1 GSGQEVT
8 TGDFAAPV
16 DNPPKIVAIG
26 VNYADHATESEMDLP
41 DTPLVF
47 TKFNSSI
54 ISATDA
60 VEIPT
65 ELTQEVDYEV
75 ELGVVIGKKAKNLSL
90 EDAMDHVFGYT
101 VINDVS
107 ARDLQFSDEQ
117 WVRGKSL
124 DTFCPMGP
132 VIVTADEISD
142 PQNLDIQCGVNGKT
156 LQDDNTKNMIFDVA
170 DLVSRLSH

>member
-1 GSGQEVT
+1 MKLTTLKDGTPAVIVNNQGIPLADLGFEGTLMELIQSGEAELDNLRQALNNHTGSGREVT

-65 ELTQEVDYEV
+65 ELTQEVDYE
-75 ELGVVIGKKAKNLSL
+75 
-90 EDAMDHVFGYT
+90 
-101 VINDVS
+101 
-107 ARDLQFSDEQ
+107 
-117 WVRGKSL
+117 
-124 DTFCPMGP
+124 
-132 VIVTADEISD
+132 
-142 PQNLDIQCGVNGKT
+142 
-156 LQDDNTKNMIFDVA
+156 
-170 DLVSRLSH
+170 